1 MENWSTTE
9 YWNIG
14 EETGLH
20 ARLRGVTS
28 IVFVVATVIASLMLY
43 GCGGTSS
50 GSTSGE
56 SATLNLVGYSTIEE
70 AYNKLTPAFGKTD
83 AGKNVSFRTS
93 YGPSGDQSRA
103 VEAGQPADVVAFSL
117 EPDMT
122 RLVDDKLVASDW
134 NKNEYNG
141 MITDSVV
148 ALVVRKGNPK
158 GIHDWSDL
166 TKPGVEVITPNPFS
180 SGGAKWNIMAAY
192 GAQLK
197 QGKSPAEAQAYLK
210 DLFSNVPVE
219 PGSARDALQTFTG
232 GKGDVLISYENEAI
246 LAKREDSSL
255 QYMVPDQTIL
265 IENPIAVT
273 SNTKYPDQA
282 NSFLDFLYSPKGQ
295 HIFGEVG
302 YRPVDKKV
310 LGQFDYPEPPDLF
323 TIKSLGGWEKVDAK
337 FFDDP
342 QTSVMAKINRSLGQ
356 PTE

>member
-1 MENWSTTE
+1 M
-9 YWNIG
+9 
-14 EETGLH
+14 
-20 ARLRGVTS
+20 RVTRY
-28 IVFVVATVIASLMLY
+28 VFVLTIVIASPILF
-43 GCGGTSS
+43 GCGGGSSSS
-50 GSTSGE
+50 GSGGE
-56 SATLNLVGYSTIEE
+56 DATLSLVGYSTIEE
-70 AYNKLTPAFGKTD
+70 AYNKLTPAFNKTE
-83 AGKNVSFRTS
+83 AGKGISFKTS
-93 YGPSGDQSRA
+93 YGASGDQSRA
-103 VEAGQPADVVAFSL
+103 VEAGQYADVVAFSL

-122 RLVDDKLVASDW
+122 RLVDDELVAEDW
-134 NKNEYNG
+134 NKNEYHG

-158 GIHDWSDL
+158 DIHDWSDL

-197 QGKSPAEAQAYLK
+197 QGKSPAEAKAYLK

-219 PGSARDALQTFTG
+219 PASAREALQTFTG

-246 LAKREDSSL
+246 LAQREDSSL
-255 QYMVPDQTIL
+255 EYSVPDQTIL
-265 IENPIAVT
+265 IENPIAT
-273 SNTKYPDQA
+273 TIDSDYPDQA
-282 NSFLDFLYSPKGQ
+282 KDFVDFLYTPKGQ

-310 LGQFDYPEPPDLF
+310 LSDFDFPEPPDLF
-323 TIKSLGGWEKVDAK
+323 TIKDLGGWEKVDAE

-342 QTSVMAKINRSLGQ
+342 ETSVMAKINRQLGQ

>member
-1 MENWSTTE
+1 
-9 YWNIG
+9 
-14 EETGLH
+14 
-20 ARLRGVTS
+20 LRRVVS
-28 IVFVVATVIASLMLY
+28 IIFGATIVVASLMLY
-43 GCGGTSS
+43 GCGGSASGSS
-50 GSTSGE
+50 GGGST
-56 SATLNLVGYSTIEE
+56 TLSLVGYSTIEE
-70 AYNKLTPAFGKTD
+70 AYDELTPAFAETN
-83 AGKNVSFRTS
+83 AGKGVTFTSS
-93 YGPSGDQSRA
+93 YGASGDQSRA

-122 RLVDDKLVASDW
+122 RLVDDKLVDSDW
-134 NKNEYNG
+134 NKNEYKG

-158 GIHDWSDL
+158 GINDWDDL

-197 QGKSPAEAQAYLK
+197 QGKSPAEAKAYLK

-219 PGSARDALQTFTG
+219 PGSARDALTTFTG

-246 LAKREDSSL
+246 LAQREDDSL
-255 QYMVPDQTIL
+255 QYSIPDQTIL

-282 NSFLDFLYSPKGQ
+282 NAFLDFLYSSEGQ
-295 HIFGEVG
+295 HTFGEVG
-302 YRPVDKKV
+302 YRPVDEEV
-310 LGQFDYPEPPDLF
+310 LKDFDFPQPPDLF
-323 TIKSLGGWEKVDAK
+323 TIKSLGGWEKVDAE

-342 QTSVMAKINRSLGQ
+342 ETSVMAKINRELGQ

>member
-1 MENWSTTE
+1 MR
-9 YWNIG
+9 
-14 EETGLH
+14 
-20 ARLRGVTS
+20 ARLRGVRS
-28 IVFVVATVIASLMLY
+28 IVFAVAIVVASLMLY
-43 GCGGTSS
+43 GCGGGGGSASS
-50 GSTSGE
+50 SDSGGST
-56 SATLNLVGYSTIEE
+56 TLSLVGYSTIEE
-70 AYNKLTPAFGKTD
+70 AYDELTPAFAETK
-83 AGKNVSFRTS
+83 AGKGVTFTSS

-122 RLVDDKLVASDW
+122 RLVEDKLVDSDW
-134 NKNEYNG
+134 NKNEYKG

-148 ALVVRKGNPK
+148 ALVVREGNPK
-158 GIHDWSDL
+158 NINDWDDL

-192 GAQLK
+192 GAQLE
-197 QGKSPAEAQAYLK
+197 QGKSPAEAKAYLE

-246 LAKREDSSL
+246 LAKREDNSL
-255 QYMVPDQTIL
+255 EYSVPDQTIL

-273 SNTKYPDQA
+273 SDSQYPEQA
-282 NSFLDFLYSPKGQ
+282 TAFLDFLYTPEGQ
-295 HIFGEVG
+295 RIFGEVG

-310 LGQFDYPEPPDLF
+310 LGEFDFPQPPDLF
-323 TIKSLGGWEKVDAK
+323 TIDDLGGWEKVDAE

-342 QTSVMAKINRSLGQ
+342 QTSVMAKINKKVGQ

>member
-1 MENWSTTE
+1 V
-9 YWNIG
+9 Y
-14 EETGLH
+14 
-20 ARLRGVTS
+20 ARLRRVTS
-28 IVFVVATVIASLMLY
+28 IIFGVAIVVASLMLY
-43 GCGGTSS
+43 GCGGGSS
-50 GSTSGE
+50 GSGSSSGE

-70 AYNKLTPAFGKTD
+70 AYNKLTPAFNKTD
-83 AGKNVSFRTS
+83 AGKGVSFRTS

-122 RLVDDKLVASDW
+122 RLVDDKLVDSDW
-134 NKNEYNG
+134 NKNEYKG

-158 GIHDWSDL
+158 DIHDWSDL

-197 QGKSPAEAQAYLK
+197 QGKSPAEAKAYLK

-246 LAKREDSSL
+246 LAKREDNSL

-273 SNTKYPDQA
+273 SNTQYPDQA
-282 NSFLDFLYSPKGQ
+282 NAFLDFLYSPKGQ
-295 HIFGEVG
+295 RIFGQVG

-310 LGQFDYPEPPDLF
+310 LSQFDFPQPPDQF
-323 TIKSLGGWEKVDAK
+323 TIDDLGGWEKVDAE

-342 QTSVMAKINRSLGQ
+342 QTSVMAKINRELGK

>member
-1 MENWSTTE
+1 MA
-9 YWNIG
+9 
-14 EETGLH
+14 
-20 ARLRGVTS
+20 ARLRRVTG
-28 IVFVVATVIASLMLY
+28 IVFVLAIVIALPMFFV
-43 GCGGTSS
+43 GCGGGSAASGASS
-50 GSTSGE
+50 GSDGGGNV
-56 SATLNLVGYSTIEE
+56 TLSLVGYSTIEE
-70 AYNKLTPAFGKTD
+70 AYDELTPAFAETK
-83 AGKNVSFRTS
+83 AGKGVTFTSS
-93 YGPSGDQSRA
+93 YGASGDQSRA

-122 RLVDDKLVASDW
+122 RLVDANLVDPDW
-134 NKNEYNG
+134 NKNEYKG

-158 GIHDWSDL
+158 GINDWDDL

-197 QGKSPAEAQAYLK
+197 QGKSPAEAKAYLE
-210 DLFSNVPVE
+210 DLFANVPVE
-219 PGSARDALQTFTG
+219 PASAREALQTFTG

-246 LAKREDSSL
+246 LAQREDDSI
-255 QYMVPDQTIL
+255 QYSIPDQTIL

-282 NSFLDFLYSPKGQ
+282 NAFLDFLYSSKGQ

-302 YRPVDKKV
+302 YRPVDKQV
-310 LGQFDYPEPPDLF
+310 LKDFDFPEPPTLF
-323 TIKSLGGWEKVDAK
+323 TIDDLGGWEKVDAE

-342 QTSVMAKINRSLGQ
+342 NTSVMAKINKRVGQ

>member
-1 MENWSTTE
+1 
-9 YWNIG
+9 
-14 EETGLH
+14 LH

-28 IVFVVATVIASLMLY
+28 IVFVLAIVIASPIIV
-43 GCGGTSS
+43 GCGGSAS
-50 GSTSGE
+50 GSGSG
-56 SATLNLVGYSTIEE
+56 SDSGGSTTLSLVGYSTIEE
-70 AYNKLTPAFGKTD
+70 AYDELTPAFAETK
-83 AGKNVSFRTS
+83 AGKGVTFTSS
-93 YGPSGDQSRA
+93 YGASGDQSRA

-122 RLVDDKLVASDW
+122 RLVDANLVDPDW
-134 NKNEYNG
+134 NKNEYKG

-158 GIHDWSDL
+158 GINDWDDL

-180 SGGAKWNIMAAY
+180 SGGAKWNIMAGY

-197 QGKSPAEAQAYLK
+197 QGKSPAEAKAYLE

-219 PGSARDALQTFTG
+219 PASAREALQTFTG

-246 LAKREDSSL
+246 LAKREDNSI
-255 QYMVPDQTIL
+255 QYSVPDQTIL

-273 SNTKYPDQA
+273 SNTKYPQEA
-282 NSFLDFLYSPKGQ
+282 NAFLDFLYSSKGQ

-302 YRPVDKKV
+302 YRPVDKQV
-310 LGQFDYPEPPDLF
+310 LEDFDYPVPPDLF
-323 TIKSLGGWEKVDAK
+323 TIDDLGGWEKVDAE

-342 QTSVMAKINRSLGQ
+342 NTSVMAKINKKVGQ

>member
-1 MENWSTTE
+1 MV
-9 YWNIG
+9 
-14 EETGLH
+14 
-20 ARLRGVTS
+20 A
-28 IVFVVATVIASLMLY
+28 IVVASLMLY
-43 GCGGTSS
+43 GCGGGSSASGSSS
-50 GSTSGE
+50 GE
-56 SATLNLVGYSTIEE
+56 RATLNLVGYSTIEE
-70 AYNKLTPAFGKTD
+70 AYNKLTPAFNKTD
-83 AGKNVSFRTS
+83 AGKGVSFSTS

-122 RLVDDKLVASDW
+122 RLVDDNLVDPDW
-134 NKNEYNG
+134 NKNKYKG

-158 GIHDWSDL
+158 GIEDWDDL

-197 QGKSPAEAQAYLK
+197 QGKSPAEAKAYLK

-246 LAKREDSSL
+246 LAQREDDSL
-255 QYMVPDQTIL
+255 QYSVPDQTIL

-273 SNTKYPDQA
+273 SNSKYPDQA
-282 NSFLDFLYSPKGQ
+282 NAFLDFLHSSKGQ
-295 HIFGEVG
+295 RIFGQVG

-310 LGQFDYPEPPDLF
+310 LSEFDFPQPPDLF
-323 TIKSLGGWEKVDAK
+323 TIDNLGGWEKVDAE

-342 QTSVMAKINRSLGQ
+342 QTSVMAKINRELGK

>member
-1 MENWSTTE
+1 MR
-9 YWNIG
+9 
-14 EETGLH
+14 EEMSLA
-20 ARLRGVTS
+20 ARLRRVTS
-28 IVFVVATVIASLMLY
+28 IVFVLVIVGALPIFFV
-43 GCGGTSS
+43 GCGGGGSAS
-50 GSTSGE
+50 GSGSGSGGGG
-56 SATLNLVGYSTIEE
+56 SATTLSLVGYSTIEE
-70 AYNKLTPAFGKTD
+70 AYDELTPAFAETK
-83 AGKNVSFRTS
+83 AGKGVTFTSS

-122 RLVDDKLVASDW
+122 RLVDDKLVDSDW
-134 NKNEYNG
+134 NKNEYKG

-158 GIHDWSDL
+158 DIHDWSDL

-197 QGKSPAEAQAYLK
+197 QGKSPAEAKAYLK

-246 LAKREDSSL
+246 LAQREDESL
-255 QYMVPDQTIL
+255 EYTIPDETIL

-273 SNTKYPDQA
+273 SDTEYPDQA
-282 NSFLDFLYSPKGQ
+282 NAFLDFLYSEEGQ
-295 HIFGEVG
+295 RIFGEVG
-302 YRPVDKKV
+302 YRPVDEKV
-310 LGQFDYPEPPDLF
+310 LAEFDYPEPPDLF
-323 TIKSLGGWEKVDAK
+323 TIQSLGGWEKVDAE

-342 QTSVMAKINRSLGQ
+342 ETSVMAKINRELGQ

>member
-1 MENWSTTE
+1 V
-9 YWNIG
+9 Y
-14 EETGLH
+14 
-20 ARLRGVTS
+20 ARLRWVRS
-28 IVFVVATVIASLMLY
+28 IVIVAAIIVASLMLY
-43 GCGGTSS
+43 GCGSGGASS
-50 GSTSGE
+50 GSDDGGP
-56 SATLNLVGYSTIEE
+56 ATLSLVGYSTIEE
-70 AYNKLTPAFGKTD
+70 AYDEQTPAFAETK
-83 AGKNVSFRTS
+83 AGKGVTFTSS

-122 RLVDDKLVASDW
+122 RLVDAKLVDPDW

-148 ALVVRKGNPK
+148 SLVVREGNPK
-158 GIHDWSDL
+158 GIEDWDDL

-197 QGKSPAEAQAYLK
+197 QGKSDAEAKAYLK
-210 DLFSNVPVE
+210 DLFSNVPVQ

-246 LAKREDSSL
+246 LAQREDQSIE
-255 QYMVPDQTIL
+255 YTIPDETIL

-273 SNTKYPDQA
+273 SESEYPKEADA
-282 NSFLDFLYSPKGQ
+282 FLDFLYSEEGQ
-295 HIFGEVG
+295 RIFGEVG
-302 YRPVDKKV
+302 YRPVDEKV
-310 LGQFDYPEPPDLF
+310 LAEFDYPEPPDLF
-323 TIKSLGGWEKVDAK
+323 TIKSLGGWEKVDAE

-342 QTSVMAKINRSLGQ
+342 RTSVMAKINRELGQ

>member
-1 MENWSTTE
+1 MA
-9 YWNIG
+9 
-14 EETGLH
+14 
-20 ARLRGVTS
+20 ARLRKVTS
-28 IVFVVATVIASLMLY
+28 IMFVLAIAGALPIFIV
-43 GCGGTSS
+43 GCGAGGSAS
-50 GSTSGE
+50 GSGSG
-56 SATLNLVGYSTIEE
+56 SDGGGPVTLSLVGYSTIEE
-70 AYNKLTPAFGKTD
+70 AYDELTPAFAETK
-83 AGKNVSFRTS
+83 AGKGDTFTSS

-117 EPDMT
+117 EPDMV
-122 RLVDDKLVASDW
+122 RLVDAKLVDPDW

-148 ALVVRKGNPK
+148 SLVVREGNPK
-158 GIHDWSDL
+158 GIEDWDDL

-197 QGKSPAEAQAYLK
+197 QGKSEAEAKAYLK
-210 DLFSNVPVE
+210 DLFSNVPVQ

-246 LAKREDSSL
+246 LAQREDQSIE
-255 QYMVPDQTIL
+255 YTIPDQTIL

-273 SNTKYPDQA
+273 SETEYPDEA
-282 NSFLDFLYSPKGQ
+282 NAFLDFLYSEEGQ
-295 HIFGEVG
+295 RIFGEVG
-302 YRPVDKKV
+302 YRPVDEKV
-310 LGQFDYPEPPDLF
+310 LAEFDYPEPPELF
-323 TIKSLGGWEKVDAK
+323 TIKSLGGWEKVDAE

-342 QTSVMAKINRSLGQ
+342 RTSVMAKINRELGQ

>member
-1 MENWSTTE
+1 MR
-9 YWNIG
+9 
-14 EETGLH
+14 
-20 ARLRGVTS
+20 ARLRGVRS
-28 IVFVVATVIASLMLY
+28 IVFAVAIIVASLVLY
-43 GCGGTSS
+43 GCGGGSS
-50 GSTSGE
+50 AAESGDGGNV
-56 SATLNLVGYSTIEE
+56 TLSLVGYSTIEE
-70 AYNKLTPAFGKTD
+70 AYDELTPAFAETK
-83 AGKNVSFRTS
+83 AGKGVTFTSS
-93 YGPSGDQSRA
+93 YGASGDQSRA

-122 RLVDDKLVASDW
+122 RLVDANLVDPDW
-134 NKNEYNG
+134 NKNEYKG

-158 GIHDWSDL
+158 GINDWDDL

-197 QGKSPAEAQAYLK
+197 QGKSPAEAKAYLE
-210 DLFSNVPVE
+210 DLFANVPVE
-219 PGSARDALQTFTG
+219 PASAREALQTFTG

-246 LAKREDSSL
+246 LAQREDDSI
-255 QYMVPDQTIL
+255 QYSIPDQTIL

-282 NSFLDFLYSPKGQ
+282 NAFLDFLYSSKGQ

-302 YRPVDKKV
+302 YRPVDKQV
-310 LGQFDYPEPPDLF
+310 LKDFDFPEPPTLF
-323 TIKSLGGWEKVDAK
+323 TIDDLGGWEKVDAE

-342 QTSVMAKINRSLGQ
+342 NTSVMAKINKRVGQ

>member
-1 MENWSTTE
+1 
-9 YWNIG
+9 
-14 EETGLH
+14 LH
-20 ARLRGVTS
+20 ASLRRVVS
-28 IVFVVATVIASLMLY
+28 IIFGAAIVVASLMLY
-43 GCGGTSS
+43 GCGGSAS
-50 GSTSGE
+50 GSSSESGGGG
-56 SATLNLVGYSTIEE
+56 STTLSLVGYSTIEE
-70 AYNKLTPAFGKTD
+70 AYDELTPAFAETN
-83 AGKNVSFRTS
+83 AGKGVTFTSS

-122 RLVDDKLVASDW
+122 RLVDDKLVDSDW
-134 NKNEYNG
+134 NKNEYKG

-158 GIHDWSDL
+158 GINDWDDL

-197 QGKSPAEAQAYLK
+197 QGKSPAEAKAYLK

-219 PGSARDALQTFTG
+219 PGSARDALTTFTG

-246 LAKREDSSL
+246 LAQREDDSL
-255 QYMVPDQTIL
+255 QYSIPDQTIL

-282 NSFLDFLYSPKGQ
+282 NAFLDFLYSSEGQ
-295 HIFGEVG
+295 HTFGEVG
-302 YRPVDKKV
+302 YRPVDEEV
-310 LGQFDYPEPPDLF
+310 LKDFDFPQPPDLF
-323 TIKSLGGWEKVDAK
+323 TIKSLGGWEKVDAE

-342 QTSVMAKINRSLGQ
+342 ETSVMAKINHELGQ

>member
-1 MENWSTTE
+1 MS
-9 YWNIG
+9 
-14 EETGLH
+14 LA
-20 ARLRGVTS
+20 ARLRRATS
-28 IVFVVATVIASLMLY
+28 IVFVLAIVGVLPIFFV
-43 GCGGTSS
+43 GCGSGGSAS
-50 GSTSGE
+50 GSGSG
-56 SATLNLVGYSTIEE
+56 SGGGSTTLSLVGYSTIEE
-70 AYNKLTPAFGKTD
+70 AYDELTPVFAETK
-83 AGKNVSFRTS
+83 AGKGVTFTSS

-122 RLVDDKLVASDW
+122 RLVDDKLVDPSW
-134 NKNEYNG
+134 NKNEYKG

-158 GIHDWSDL
+158 DIHDWSDL

-219 PGSARDALQTFTG
+219 PGSARDALTTFTG

-282 NSFLDFLYSPKGQ
+282 NAFLDFLYTPKAQ
-295 HIFGEVG
+295 HIFGDVG

-310 LGQFDYPEPPDLF
+310 LKDFDFPQPPDLF

-342 QTSVMAKINRSLGQ
+342 QTSVMAKINRSLGK

>member
-1 MENWSTTE
+1 MA
-9 YWNIG
+9 
-14 EETGLH
+14 
-20 ARLRGVTS
+20 ARLRRVTG
-28 IVFVVATVIASLMLY
+28 IVFVLAIVIALPIFFV
-43 GCGGTSS
+43 GCGGGSSASGSSS
-50 GSTSGE
+50 GSDGGGSV
-56 SATLNLVGYSTIEE
+56 TLSLVGYSTIEE
-70 AYNKLTPAFGKTD
+70 AYDELTPAFAETK
-83 AGKNVSFRTS
+83 AGKGVTFTSS
-93 YGPSGDQSRA
+93 YGASGDQSRA

-122 RLVDDKLVASDW
+122 RLVDANLVDPDW
-134 NKNEYNG
+134 NKNEYKG

-148 ALVVRKGNPK
+148 AFVVRKGNPK
-158 GIHDWSDL
+158 DIHDWSDL

-197 QGKSPAEAQAYLK
+197 QGKSEAEAKAYLK

-219 PGSARDALQTFTG
+219 PGSARDALTTFTG

-246 LAKREDSSL
+246 LAKREDNSL
-255 QYMVPDQTIL
+255 EYMIPDQTIL

-273 SNTKYPDQA
+273 SDTKYPDQA
-282 NSFLDFLYSPKGQ
+282 NAFLDFLYSSKGQ
-295 HIFGEVG
+295 HTFGEVG

-310 LGQFDYPEPPDLF
+310 LNQFDYPVPPDLF
-323 TIKSLGGWEKVDAK
+323 TIKSLGGWEKVDAE

-342 QTSVMAKINRSLGQ
+342 RTSVMAKINRELGQ

>member
-1 MENWSTTE
+1 
-9 YWNIG
+9 
-14 EETGLH
+14 
-20 ARLRGVTS
+20 
-28 IVFVVATVIASLMLY
+28 
-43 GCGGTSS
+43 
-50 GSTSGE
+50 
-56 SATLNLVGYSTIEE
+56 
-70 AYNKLTPAFGKTD
+70 
-83 AGKNVSFRTS
+83 
-93 YGPSGDQSRA
+93 
-103 VEAGQPADVVAFSL
+103 VVAFSL

-122 RLVDDKLVASDW
+122 RLVDDKLVDPSW
-134 NKNEYNG
+134 NKNQYKG

-158 GIHDWSDL
+158 NIHDWSDL

-192 GAQLK
+192 GAQLQ
-197 QGKSPAEAQAYLK
+197 QGKSPAQAQAYLK

-219 PGSARDALQTFTG
+219 PGSARDALTTFTG

-246 LAKREDSSL
+246 LAKREDNSL
-255 QYMVPDQTIL
+255 QYMVPKQTIL

-273 SNTKYPDQA
+273 KATKYPKQA
-282 NSFLDFLYSPKGQ
+282 NDFLDFLYSPKGQ

-310 LGQFDYPEPPDLF
+310 LDQFNYPVPPDLF
-323 TIKSLGGWEKVDAK
+323 TIDDLGGWEKVDAK

-342 QTSVMAKINRSLGQ
+342 QTSVMAKINRSLGK

>member
-1 MENWSTTE
+1 MR
-9 YWNIG
+9 
-14 EETGLH
+14 EETRVY
-20 ARLRGVTS
+20 ARLRRVTS
-28 IVFVVATVIASLMLY
+28 IIFGVAIVVASLMLY
-43 GCGGTSS
+43 GCGGGSSAS
-50 GSTSGE
+50 GSSSGE

-70 AYNKLTPAFGKTD
+70 AYNKLTPAFNKTK
-83 AGKNVSFRTS
+83 AGKGVSFRAS
-93 YGPSGDQSRA
+93 YGASGDQSRA

-122 RLVDDKLVASDW
+122 RLVDDKLVAPDW
-134 NKNEYNG
+134 NKNKYKG

-158 GIHDWSDL
+158 GIHDWRDL

-197 QGKSPAEAQAYLK
+197 QGKSSAEAKAYLK

-219 PGSARDALQTFTG
+219 PASARDALQTFTG

-246 LAKREDSSL
+246 LAQREDSGL
-255 QYMVPDQTIL
+255 EYMVPDQTIL

-273 SNTKYPDQA
+273 SDSKYPDQA
-282 NSFLDFLYSPKGQ
+282 NAFLDFLYSQKGQ
-295 HIFGEVG
+295 RIFGQVG
-302 YRPVDKKV
+302 YRPVDKEV
-310 LGQFDYPEPPDLF
+310 LGEFDYPEPPDLF
-323 TIKSLGGWEKVDAK
+323 TIKDLGGWEKVDAE

-342 QTSVMAKINRSLGQ
+342 QTSVMAKINRELGK

>member
-1 MENWSTTE
+1 
-9 YWNIG
+9 
-14 EETGLH
+14 LH
-20 ARLRGVTS
+20 ASLRRVVS
-28 IVFVVATVIASLMLY
+28 IIFGATIVVASLMLY
-43 GCGGTSS
+43 GCGGSASGSS
-50 GSTSGE
+50 GGG
-56 SATLNLVGYSTIEE
+56 SATTLSLVGYSTIEE
-70 AYNKLTPAFGKTD
+70 AYDELTPAFAETK
-83 AGKNVSFRTS
+83 AGKGVTFTSS
-93 YGPSGDQSRA
+93 YGASGDQSRA

-122 RLVDDKLVASDW
+122 RLVDDKLVDSDW
-134 NKNEYNG
+134 NENEYKG

-158 GIHDWSDL
+158 GINDWDDL

-197 QGKSPAEAQAYLK
+197 QGKSPAEAKAYLK

-219 PGSARDALQTFTG
+219 PGSARDALTTFTG

-246 LAKREDSSL
+246 LAQREDDSI
-255 QYMVPDQTIL
+255 QYSIPDQTIL

-273 SNTKYPDQA
+273 SNTKYPKQA
-282 NSFLDFLYSPKGQ
+282 NAFLDYLYSSEGQ
-295 HIFGEVG
+295 HTFGEVG

-310 LGQFDYPEPPDLF
+310 LKDFDFPTPPELF
-323 TIKSLGGWEKVDAK
+323 TIKSLGGWEKVDAE

-342 QTSVMAKINRSLGQ
+342 ETSVMAKINRELGQ

>member
-1 MENWSTTE
+1 MS
-9 YWNIG
+9 
-14 EETGLH
+14 LA
-20 ARLRGVTS
+20 ARLRRATS
-28 IVFVVATVIASLMLY
+28 IVFVLAIVGVLPIFFV
-43 GCGGTSS
+43 GCGSGGSAS
-50 GSTSGE
+50 GSGSG
-56 SATLNLVGYSTIEE
+56 SGGGSTTLSLVGYSTIEE
-70 AYNKLTPAFGKTD
+70 AYDELTPTFAETK
-83 AGKNVSFRTS
+83 AGKGVLFTSS

-122 RLVDDKLVASDW
+122 RLVEDKLVDSDW
-134 NKNEYNG
+134 NKNEYKG

-158 GIHDWSDL
+158 NINDWDDL

-197 QGKSPAEAQAYLK
+197 QGKSPAEAKAYLK

-219 PGSARDALQTFTG
+219 PGSARDALTTFTG

-246 LAKREDSSL
+246 LAQREDSSIE
-255 QYMVPDQTIL
+255 YSVPDQTIL

-273 SNTKYPDQA
+273 SNTEYPKQA
-282 NSFLDFLYSPKGQ
+282 NAFLDFLYTSKAQ
-295 HIFGEVG
+295 HIFGDVG
-302 YRPVDKKV
+302 YRPVDKQV
-310 LGQFDYPEPPDLF
+310 LKDFDFPTPPELF
-323 TIKSLGGWEKVDAK
+323 TIDDLGGWEKVDAE

-342 QTSVMAKINRSLGQ
+342 QTSVMAKINRELGQ

>member
-1 MENWSTTE
+1 V
-9 YWNIG
+9 Y
-14 EETGLH
+14 
-20 ARLRGVTS
+20 ARLRRITS
-28 IVFVVATVIASLMLY
+28 ITFVAALVAASLTLY
-43 GCGGTSS
+43 GCAGGGGSAS
-50 GSTSGE
+50 GSGSGSE
-56 SATLNLVGYSTIEE
+56 SGGSTTLSLVGYSTIEE
-70 AYNKLTPAFGKTD
+70 AYDELTPVFAETK
-83 AGKNVSFRTS
+83 AGKGVTFTSS

-122 RLVDDKLVASDW
+122 RLVDDKLVDPSW
-134 NKNEYNG
+134 NKNEYKG

-158 GIHDWSDL
+158 DIHDWSDL

-219 PGSARDALQTFTG
+219 PGSARDALTTFTG

-282 NSFLDFLYSPKGQ
+282 NAFLDFLYTPKAQ
-295 HIFGEVG
+295 HIFGDVG

-310 LGQFDYPEPPDLF
+310 LKDFDFPQPPDLF

-342 QTSVMAKINRSLGQ
+342 QTSVMAKINRSLGK